1 MWQAEI
7 RIDLGAIRDNV
18 ARLRAGT
25 AAEVMAVVKGDGYGH
40 GMIPS
45 ARAALAG
52 GATWL
57 GACTIP
63 AGLELRAAGITVPV
77 LCWLWAPG
85 ARLGEAIG
93 ADLDI
98 SVSSLDQ
105 LAELVAAAQATG
117 ITARTQ
123 LKIDSGLNRNG
134 AKPADWPE
142 LVEAAAKAENDQ
154 DIEVV
159 GIWSH

>member
-25 AAEVMAVVKGDGYGH
+25 DAEVMAVVKADAYGH

-63 AGLELRAAGITVPV
+63 EGLELRAAGITVPV
-77 LCWLWAPG
+77 LCWLWGPG
-85 ARLGEAIG
+85 APLADAITAG
-93 ADLDI
+93 LDV
-98 SVSSLDQ
+98 SVSSVDQ
-105 LAELVAAAQATG
+105 LTELVDA
-117 ITARTQ
+117 
-123 LKIDSGLNRNG
+123 
-134 AKPADWPE
+134 
-142 LVEAAAKAENDQ
+142 
-154 DIEVV
+154 
-159 GIWSH
+159 